1 MASLDDQ
8 LLDGERIVYRTRPH
22 WILFGGPLLV
32 ALAGLILGATLQLT
46 VHDFRYRYA
55 GWYAGAALLG
65 VALLIAIPPTIR
77 YLSSDFAVT
86 DKRVLARMGI
96 LHRQSLETLM
106 SKIEGIGVEQDLWG
120 RVLGFGTITITGT
133 GGTRESIAGIPRP
146 LEFRRHVQSQ
156 IVDLDERRGREPAAT
171 LGSGAGEARVERDC
185 PWCAER
191 ILARARVCKHCGREV
206 ASTPPTA

>member
-8 LLDGERIVYRTRPH
+8 LLAGERIVYRTRPH
-22 WILFGGPLLV
+22 WILFGGPLFLAIV
-32 ALAGLILGATLQLT
+32 GIALGVTLELAAG
-46 VHDFRYRYA
+46 DY
-55 GWYAGAALLG
+55 WYAGAALIA
-65 VALLIAIPPTIR
+65 VALLLAVPPTIR

-96 LHRQSLETLM
+96 LNRQSLETLL

-120 RVLGFGTITITGT
+120 RLLGFGTIMITGT
-133 GGTRESIAGIPRP
+133 GGTRESITGIPRP

-156 IVDLDERRGREPAAT
+156 IVELDDRRGREPALPA
-171 LGSGAGEARVERDC
+171 GGGAGEARVERDC

-191 ILARARVCKHCGREV
+191 ILARARICKHCGREV
-206 ASTPPTA
+206 TPVPE

>member
-8 LLDGERIVYRTRPH
+8 LLSGEHIVYRTRPH

-32 ALAGLILGATLQLT
+32 GLLGVALGVTLQLT
-46 VHDFRYRYA
+46 AVDDLYAGRNA
-55 GWYAGAALLG
+55 GWYAGGALIV
-65 VALLIAIPPTIR
+65 VALLLAVPPAVR

-96 LHRQSLETLM
+96 LHRQSLETLL

-120 RVLGFGTITITGT
+120 RLLGFGTLTITGT
-133 GGTRESIAGIPRP
+133 GGTREALPGIPRP
-146 LEFRRHVQSQ
+146 LEFRRQVQAQ
-156 IVDLDERRGREPAAT
+156 IVVQDERRPRDPA
-171 LGSGAGEARVERDC
+171 LGSTEPRVERDC

-191 ILARARVCKHCGREV
+191 ILARARVCKHCGRDVEP
-206 ASTPPTA
+206 A

>member
-8 LLDGERIVYRTRPH
+8 LLAGECVVYRTRPH
-22 WILFGGPLLV
+22 WILFGGPLVV
-32 ALAGLILGATLQLT
+32 ALVGVALGVTLQLA
-46 VHDFRYRYA
+46 A
-55 GWYAGAALLG
+55 GDYWYAGAALIG
-65 VALLIAIPPTIR
+65 VALLLAVPPAIR

-96 LHRQSLETLM
+96 LHRQSLETLL
-106 SKIEGIGVEQDLWG
+106 SKIEGIGVEQDPWG
-120 RVLGFGTITITGT
+120 RLLGYGSVTITGT
-133 GGTRESIAGIPRP
+133 GGTRESLPGIPRP

-156 IVDLDERRGREPAAT
+156 IVELDERRGREPAVAP
-171 LGSGAGEARVERDC
+171 GGGVVEGRVERDC

-206 ASTPPTA
+206 AASG

>member
-1 MASLDDQ
+1 MTSLDNQ
-8 LLDGERIVYRTRPH
+8 LLAGERVVYRTRPH

-32 ALAGLILGATLQLT
+32 ALAGLIVGVTLQLT
-46 VHDFRYRYA
+46 VNDLRYQYA

-65 VALLIAIPPTIR
+65 VALLIALPPAIR

-96 LHRQSLETLM
+96 LNRQSLETLLT
-106 SKIEGIGVEQDLWG
+106 KIEGIGVEQDLWG
-120 RVLGFGTITITGT
+120 RVLGFGTVTITGT
-133 GGTRESIAGIPRP
+133 GGTRESLAGIPRP

-156 IVDLDERRGREPAAT
+156 IVDLDERRGREPAAA
-171 LGSGAGEARVERDC
+171 LAGGAGEARVERDC

>member
-1 MASLDDQ
+1 MPSLDDQ
-8 LLDGERIVYRTRPH
+8 LLAGERIVYRTRPH
-22 WILFGGPLLV
+22 WILFGGPLL
-32 ALAGLILGATLQLT
+32 LAVVGIAFGVTLQLA
-46 VHDFRYRYA
+46 A
-55 GWYAGAALLG
+55 GDYWYAGAALIG
-65 VALLIAIPPTIR
+65 IALLLAIPPAIQ
-77 YLSSDFAVT
+77 YWSADFAVT

-96 LHRQSLETLM
+96 LRRQSLETLL

-156 IVDLDERRGREPAAT
+156 IVDLDDRRGEPAAA
-171 LGSGAGEARVERDC
+171 LAGGAGEARVERDC

-191 ILARARVCKHCGREV
+191 ILARARICKHCGREV
-206 ASTPPTA
+206 A

>member
-1 MASLDDQ
+1 MTSLDNQ
-8 LLDGERIVYRTRPH
+8 LLDGEHIVYLTRPH

-32 ALAGLILGATLQLT
+32 ALAGLIVGVTLQLT
-46 VHDFRYRYA
+46 VNDLRYQYA

-65 VALLIAIPPTIR
+65 VALLLAIPPTIR

-96 LHRQSLETLM
+96 LHRQSLETLL

-133 GGTRESIAGIPRP
+133 PRP

-156 IVDLDERRGREPAAT
+156 IVDLDQRRGPAAA
-171 LGSGAGEARVERDC
+171 LASGEGEARVERDC

-206 ASTPPTA
+206 E

>member
-32 ALAGLILGATLQLT
+32 AFAGLVLGITLQLT
-46 VHDFRYRYA
+46 VRDYEYRNA

-65 VALLIAIPPTIR
+65 VALLIAIPPAIR

-96 LHRQSLETLM
+96 LHRQSLETLLT
-106 SKIEGIGVEQDLWG
+106 KIEGIGVEQDLWG
-120 RVLGFGTITITGT
+120 RMLGFGTITITGT

-156 IVDLDERRGREPAAT
+156 IVDLDERRGREPAAA
-171 LGSGAGEARVERDC
+171 LASGEGEARVERDC

-191 ILARARVCKHCGREV
+191 ILARARICKHCGREV
-206 ASTPPTA
+206 ASVSS

>member
-8 LLDGERIVYRTRPH
+8 LLAGERIVYRTRPH
-22 WILFGGPLLV
+22 WILFGGPLFLAIV
-32 ALAGLILGATLQLT
+32 GIALGVTLQLA
-46 VHDFRYRYA
+46 A
-55 GWYAGAALLG
+55 GDYWYAGAVLIG
-65 VALLIAIPPTIR
+65 VALLLAVPPAIR

-96 LHRQSLETLM
+96 LHRQSLETLL
-106 SKIEGIGVEQDLWG
+106 SKIEGIGVEQDPWG
-120 RVLGFGTITITGT
+120 RLLGYGSVTITGT
-133 GGTRESIAGIPRP
+133 GGTRESLPGIPRP

-156 IVDLDERRGREPAAT
+156 IVELDERRGRDPAIS

-191 ILARARVCKHCGREV
+191 ILVRARVCKHCGREV
-206 ASTPPTA
+206 AGSG

>member
-8 LLDGERIVYRTRPH
+8 LLAGERIVYRTRPH
-22 WILFGGPLLV
+22 WILFGGPLFLAV
-32 ALAGLILGATLQLT
+32 VGIALGITLQLA
-46 VHDFRYRYA
+46 A
-55 GWYAGAALLG
+55 GDYWYAGAALIG
-65 VALLIAIPPTIR
+65 VALLLAVPPTIR

-96 LHRQSLETLM
+96 LNRQSLETLL

-120 RVLGFGTITITGT
+120 RLLGFGTIMITGT

-156 IVDLDERRGREPAAT
+156 IVELDERRGREPA
-171 LGSGAGEARVERDC
+171 LSPGSGAGEARVERDC

-191 ILARARVCKHCGREV
+191 ILARARICKHCGREV
-206 ASTPPTA
+206 TPVLE

>member
-8 LLDGERIVYRTRPH
+8 LLAGERIVYRTRPH

-32 ALAGLILGATLQLT
+32 ALAGLVVGITLQLT
-46 VHDFRYRYA
+46 VHDYRYRYA

-65 VALLIAIPPTIR
+65 VSLLIAIPPAIR
-77 YLSSDFAVT
+77 YLSADFAVT
-86 DKRVLARMGI
+86 DKRVLARTGI
-96 LHRQSLETLM
+96 LNRQSLETLL

-156 IVDLDERRGREPAAT
+156 IVDLDERRGREPAAA
-171 LGSGAGEARVERDC
+171 LASGAGEARVERDC

-191 ILARARVCKHCGREV
+191 ILARARVCKHCGHDVEP
-206 ASTPPTA
+206 A

>member
-8 LLDGERIVYRTRPH
+8 LLAGERIVYRTRPH

-32 ALAGLILGATLQLT
+32 ALAGLIVGVTLQLT
-46 VHDFRYRYA
+46 VHDYRYRYS

-65 VALLIAIPPTIR
+65 VALLIALPPTIR

-96 LHRQSLETLM
+96 LNRQSLETLL
-106 SKIEGIGVEQDLWG
+106 SKIEGIGVVQDLWG

-146 LEFRRHVQSQ
+146 LEFRRQVQAQ
-156 IVDLDERRGREPAAT
+156 IVAQDERRPRDA
-171 LGSGAGEARVERDC
+171 GAGLVAGEPRVERDC
-185 PWCAER
+185 PWCAEP
-191 ILARARVCKHCGREV
+191 ILARARVCKHCGHDVEPV
-206 ASTPPTA
+206 